1 VNRAERETLAR
12 TLKAGA
18 HAYARHGWLVFSLAP
33 GGKDPLYA
41 SHGFK
46 DATRVPDV
54 IDAMWERNPLANI
67 GVATVEA
74 TGLSVLDV
82 DTDKDGYASLAALVE
97 RHGRLPAGPVVS
109 TPTGGRHYYFRH
121 RAGMSISAGQLGR
134 GLDVRSSNGYVV
146 MPPSTRPEG
155 AYAWEV
161 DPQTPLSAWPEW
173 LVPPRREV
181 RPLRPPADRPV
192 DPDKTLAGL
201 VGVVERAL
209 RGERNEK
216 LFYSCCRLAEHVAA
230 GRMSMDA
237 GTAALL
243 SAAASV
249 GLSETESYATLRS
262 ALRTIGVA
270 A

>member
-1 VNRAERETLAR
+1 
-12 TLKAGA
+12 
-18 HAYARHGWLVFSLAP
+18 
-33 GGKDPLYA
+33 
-41 SHGFK
+41 
-46 DATRVPDV
+46 
-54 IDAMWERNPLANI
+54 
-67 GVATVEA
+67 
-74 TGLSVLDV
+74 
-82 DTDKDGYASLAALVE
+82 
-97 RHGRLPAGPVVS
+97 
-109 TPTGGRHYYFRH
+109 
-121 RAGMSISAGQLGR
+121 MSISAGQLGR

-181 RPLRPPADRPV
+181 RPFRPPADRPV

-209 RGERNEK
+209 QGERNEK

-230 GRMSMDA
+230 ARMSLDVGA
-237 GTAALL
+237 AALL

-249 GLSETESYATLRS
+249 GLSETEFYATLRS